1 MHLIVAGGM
10 HLEGAKEQAMADIK
24 HIAFPV
30 DFSDRCYGAVPFVQG
45 MASRYG
51 AKVTLIHVV
60 QPVYAGGM
68 AGPVVLDPEEMLR
81 DAKSRLYASMVN
93 EFPEVKIESVTEIG
107 DPATVITDFVKTNNV
122 DLIMMPSHG
131 YGPFRQLLLGSVT
144 AKVLHDVEC
153 PVWTSAHS
161 GEAPDRAHL
170 AVRKILCAVDLNP
183 QSVTTMRWAAVMAKD
198 TGAALRLVHVV
209 PVVEPWPDRQ
219 MDLEFEE
226 ALRITARKE
235 IEELEHSAGI
245 NVPACVTAG
254 TVPDAVRRE
263 ALQHGTDL
271 LVIGRGVL
279 QETLG
284 RLRTHAYGIIRYAP
298 CPVLSV

>member
-1 MHLIVAGGM
+1 
-10 HLEGAKEQAMADIK
+10 
-24 HIAFPV
+24 
-30 DFSDRCYGAVPFVQG
+30 

-60 QPVYAGGM
+60 HPFYAGGLE
-68 AGPVVLDPEEMLR
+68 GPPIIDPEELLR
-81 DAKSRLYASMVN
+81 DARSRLYASMVN
-93 EFPEVKIESVTEIG
+93 EFPEVKVESVTEIG
-107 DPATVITDFVKTNNV
+107 DPASFITDFVKTNNV
-122 DLIMMPSHG
+122 DLVMMPSHG

-153 PVWTSAHS
+153 PVWTSAHTAES
-161 GEAPDRAHL
+161 PDHEHL
-170 AVRKILCAVDLNP
+170 AIRKILCAVDLNP
-183 QSVTTMRWAAVMAKD
+183 QSVTTMQWAAVMAKD

-226 ALRITARKE
+226 ALRIRARKE
-235 IEELEHSAGI
+235 IEALERSAGI
-245 NVPACVTAG
+245 NVPVCVTAG

-263 ALQHGTDL
+263 AQQHGTDL

-279 QETLG
+279 HETLG

-298 CPVLSV
+298 CPVLSA

>member
-1 MHLIVAGGM
+1 
-10 HLEGAKEQAMADIK
+10 MADIK

-30 DFSDRCYGAVPFVQG
+30 DFSDRCYGALPFVQG

-60 QPVYAGGM
+60 QPVYAGGL
-68 AGPVVLDPEEMLR
+68 AGPAIVDPEELLR
-81 DAKSRLYASMVN
+81 DARSRMYASMVN
-93 EFPEVKIESVTEIG
+93 EFPEVKVESVTEIG
-107 DPATVITDFVKTNNV
+107 DPAAVIADFVTNNDV
-122 DLIMMPSHG
+122 DLVMMPSHG

-161 GEAPDRAHL
+161 GEAPDREHL
-170 AVRKILCAVDLNP
+170 AVRKILCAVDVSP
-183 QSVTTMRWAAVMAKD
+183 QNIPTMQFAAVIAKD

-209 PVVEPWPDRQ
+209 SGMEAWPERQ
-219 MDLEFEE
+219 MDLEFQEHM
-226 ALRITARKE
+226 RNDARKE
-235 IEELEHSAGI
+235 IEDLEHSAGI
-245 NVPACVTAG
+245 NVPVCVTVGA
-254 TVPDAVRRE
+254 VPDAVRRE

-279 QETLG
+279 QDTLG
-284 RLRTHAYGIIRYAP
+284 RLRTRAYGIICHSP

>member
-1 MHLIVAGGM
+1 
-10 HLEGAKEQAMADIK
+10 MADIK

-30 DFSDRCYGAVPFVQG
+30 DFSDRCYGTVPFVQG

-60 QPVYAGGM
+60 HPFYAGGLE
-68 AGPVVLDPEEMLR
+68 APAIIDPEELLR
-81 DAKSRLYASMVN
+81 DARSRLYASMVN
-93 EFPEVKIESVTEIG
+93 EFPGVTVESVTEIG
-107 DPATVITDFVKTNNV
+107 DPAACITDFVKTNSV
-122 DLIMMPSHG
+122 DLVMMPSHG

-161 GEAPDRAHL
+161 GEAPDREHL
-170 AVRKILCAVDLNP
+170 AVRKVLCAVDLNP
-183 QSVTTMRWAAVMAKD
+183 QSVTTMQRAAVMAKD
-198 TGAALRLVHVV
+198 TGAELRLIHVA
-209 PVVEPWPDRQ
+209 PGVEAWPGRQ
-219 MDLEFEE
+219 MDLEFQEQ
-226 ALRITARKE
+226 LRSMARKE
-235 IEELEHSAGI
+235 IEDLERSAGI
-245 NVPACVTAG
+245 NVPVCVTVG

-271 LVIGRGVL
+271 VVIGRGVL

-284 RLRTHAYGIIRYAP
+284 RLRTHAYGIIRHSP

>member
-1 MHLIVAGGM
+1 MHVVYW
-10 HLEGAKEQAMADIK
+10 EEKAMADIK
-24 HIAFPV
+24 HIVFPV
-30 DFSDRCYGAVPFVQG
+30 DFSDRCLGAVPFVQG

-60 QPVYAGGM
+60 HPFYPGGLE
-68 AGPVVLDPEEMLR
+68 GPAIIDPEELLR
-81 DAKSRLYASMVN
+81 DARSRLYASMAN
-93 EFPEVKIESVTEIG
+93 QFPEVKVESVIQIG
-107 DPATVITDFVKTNNV
+107 DPATFIADFVKTNNV
-122 DLIMMPSHG
+122 DLVMMPSHG

-144 AKVLHDVEC
+144 AKVLHDVQC

-161 GEAPDRAHL
+161 AEEPGREHL
-170 AVRKILCAVDLNP
+170 AVRKILCAVDMNP
-183 QSVTTMRWAAVMAKD
+183 QSVTTMQWAAVMAKD
-198 TGAALRLVHVV
+198 TGASLRLVHVV
-209 PVVEPWPDRQ
+209 PAVEAWPERQ
-219 MDLEFEE
+219 MDQEFQEQM
-226 ALRITARKE
+226 RITARKE
-235 IEELEHSAGI
+235 IEDLERSAGI
-245 NVPACVTAG
+245 NVPVCVTMG

-284 RLRTHAYGIIRYAP
+284 RLRTHAYGIIRHSP

>member
-1 MHLIVAGGM
+1 
-10 HLEGAKEQAMADIK
+10 MADIK

-30 DFSDRCYGAVPFVQG
+30 DFSDRCYGTMPFVQG

-60 QPVYAGGM
+60 QPIYAGGL
-68 AGPVVLDPEEMLR
+68 AGPVFIDPEELLR
-81 DAKSRLYASMVN
+81 DAQSRLDASMVN
-93 EFPEVKIESVTEIG
+93 EFPEVKVESVTEIG
-107 DPATVITDFVKTNNV
+107 DPARVIADFVKTNGV
-122 DLIMMPSHG
+122 DLVMMPTHG

-153 PVWTSAHS
+153 PVWTSAHTA
-161 GEAPDRAHL
+161 EAPDPEHL
-170 AVRKILCAVDLNP
+170 AVQKILCAVDLDP
-183 QSVTTMRWAAVMAKD
+183 QNITTMQWAAVMAKD

-209 PVVEPWPDRQ
+209 PGVEKWPDRQ
-219 MDLEFEE
+219 MDSEFQEQMRTE
-226 ALRITARKE
+226 ARKE
-235 IEELEHSAGI
+235 IEDLERSASI
-245 NVPACVTAG
+245 SVPVCITVG
-254 TVPDAVRRE
+254 TVPDAIRRE

-284 RLRTHAYGIIRYAP
+284 RLRTHAYGIIRHSP

>member
-1 MHLIVAGGM
+1 
-10 HLEGAKEQAMADIK
+10 MADIK

-45 MASRYG
+45 MATRYG

-60 QPVYAGGM
+60 YPVYSGGM
-68 AGPVVLDPEEMLR
+68 DGPIILDLEQLLR
-81 DAKSRLYASMVN
+81 DARSRLYASMVN
-93 EFPEVKIESVTEIG
+93 EFPGVTVESVTEIG
-107 DPATVITDFVKTNNV
+107 DPAGFITDFVKTNSV
-122 DLIMMPSHG
+122 DLVMMPSHG

-161 GEAPDRAHL
+161 AEAPDREHL
-170 AVRKILCAVDLNP
+170 ATRKILCAVDLKP
-183 QSVTTMRWAAVMAKD
+183 QSVTTMQWAAVMAKD
-198 TGAALRLVHVV
+198 TGAALRLIHVV
-209 PVVEPWPDRQ
+209 PGVEAWPDRQ
-219 MDLEFEE
+219 MDLEFQEQ
-226 ALRITARKE
+226 LRTTTRKE
-235 IEELEHSAGI
+235 IEDLEHSAGI
-245 NVPACVTAG
+245 DVPVCVAVG

-263 ALQHGTDL
+263 AQQHGTDL

-279 QETLG
+279 QERLG
-284 RLRTHAYGIIRYAP
+284 RLRTHAYGIIRLAP

>member
-1 MHLIVAGGM
+1 MHVVYS
-10 HLEGAKEQAMADIK
+10 EEKAMADIK

-30 DFSDRCYGAVPFVQG
+30 DFSDRCLGAVPFVQG

-51 AKVTLIHVV
+51 AKVTLIHMVH
-60 QPVYAGGM
+60 PFYSGGM
-68 AGPVVLDPEEMLR
+68 EGPAIVDLEELLR
-81 DAKSRLYASMVN
+81 DARSRLYASMAN
-93 EFPEVKIESVTEIG
+93 QFPEVKVESVTEIG
-107 DPATVITDFVKTNNV
+107 DPATFIVDFVKTNNV
-122 DLIMMPSHG
+122 DLVMMPSHG

-144 AKVLHDVEC
+144 AKVLHDVQC

-161 GEAPDRAHL
+161 GEAPGREHL
-170 AVRKILCAVDLNP
+170 AVRKILCAVDMNP
-183 QSVTTMRWAAVMAKD
+183 QSVTTMQWAAVMAKD
-198 TGAALRLVHVV
+198 TGASLRLVHVV
-209 PVVEPWPDRQ
+209 PAVEAWPERQ
-219 MDLEFEE
+219 MDQEFQEQM
-226 ALRITARKE
+226 RSTARKE
-235 IEELEHSAGI
+235 IEDLERSAGI
-245 NVPACVTAG
+245 HVPVCVTMG

-284 RLRTHAYGIIRYAP
+284 RLRTHAYGIIRHSP

>member
-1 MHLIVAGGM
+1 
-10 HLEGAKEQAMADIK
+10 MADIK

-68 AGPVVLDPEEMLR
+68 AGPVIIDPEELLR
-81 DAKSRLYASMVN
+81 DARSRLYASMAN
-93 EFPEVKIESVTEIG
+93 EFPEVKVESVTEIG
-107 DPATVITDFVKTNNV
+107 DPASYISDFVKTHNV
-122 DLIMMPSHG
+122 DLVMMPSHG

-161 GEAPDRAHL
+161 AEAPGREHL

-183 QSVTTMRWAAVMAKD
+183 QSVTTMQWAAVMAKD

-209 PVVEPWPDRQ
+209 PGVETWPDRQ
-219 MDLEFEE
+219 MDQEFQEQM
-226 ALRITARKE
+226 RTTARKE
-235 IEELEHSAGI
+235 IEDLEHSAGI
-245 NVPACVTAG
+245 NVPICVTVG
-254 TVPDAVRRE
+254 TIPDAVRRE

-284 RLRTHAYGIIRYAP
+284 RLRTHAYGIIRHSP

>member
-1 MHLIVAGGM
+1 
-10 HLEGAKEQAMADIK
+10 MADIK

-60 QPVYAGGM
+60 HPVYAGGM
-68 AGPVVLDPEEMLR
+68 AGPVILDPEEMLR
-81 DAKSRLYASMVN
+81 DARSRLYASMVN
-93 EFPEVKIESVTEIG
+93 EFPEVKVQSVTEIG
-107 DPATVITDFVKTNNV
+107 DPAAVIADFVKTNMV
-122 DLIMMPSHG
+122 DLVMMPSHG

-153 PVWTSAHS
+153 PVWTSAHTA
-161 GEAPDRAHL
+161 EAPDHEHL

-183 QSVTTMRWAAVMAKD
+183 QSVTTMQWAAVMAKD
-198 TGAALRLVHVV
+198 SGATLRLVHVI
-209 PVVEPWPDRQ
+209 PAVESWPDRQ
-219 MDLEFEE
+219 MDLEFQEQ
-226 ALRITARKE
+226 LSTTARKE
-235 IEELEHSAGI
+235 IENLKRSAGI
-245 NVPACVTAG
+245 NVPVCVTLG
-254 TVPDAVRRE
+254 TVPDAIRRE
-263 ALQHGTDL
+263 AQQHGTDL
-271 LVIGRGVL
+271 LVIGRGVMH
-279 QETLG
+279 ETLG